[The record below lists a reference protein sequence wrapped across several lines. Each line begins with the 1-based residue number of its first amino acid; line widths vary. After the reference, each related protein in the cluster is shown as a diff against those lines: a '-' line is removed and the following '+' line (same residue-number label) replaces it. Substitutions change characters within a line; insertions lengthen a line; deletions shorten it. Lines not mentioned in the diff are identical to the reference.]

1 MFIKTI
7 AYINEKQPSVVAAK
21 YFLANANVPAM
32 NNTKNTRCK
41 NAVSKEIAT
50 DVVIFAL
57 KMNLCVIAKI
67 TINPKIDI
75 GSGRRKSA
83 AKSIIPLKA
92 IKSDVLI
99 FFDLAFAF
107 APMLTKKAAIIA
119 KTTLNDFTNKS
130 HQLLCLS

>member
-7 AYINEKQPSVVAAK
+7 AYISEKQPSVVAVK
-21 YFLANANVPAM
+21 CFLANANVPAM

-83 AKSIIPLKA
+83 AKSIIPLNA

-99 FFDLAFAF
+99 FFDLSFAF

-119 KTTLNDFTNKS
+119 KTTLNDFTNKR
-130 HQLLCLS
+130 HQLLCFS

>member
-75 GSGRRKSA
+75 GSGTRKSA
-83 AKSIIPLKA
+83 TKSINPLKA

-119 KTTLNDFTNKS
+119 KTTLNDFTNKR
-130 HQLLCLS
+130 HQLLCFS

>member
-50 DVVIFAL
+50 DVVILAL

-99 FFDLAFAF
+99 FFDLAVAF

-119 KTTLNDFTNKS
+119 KTTLNDFTNKR
-130 HQLLCLS
+130 HQLLCFS

>member
-7 AYINEKQPSVVAAK
+7 AYISEKQPSVVAAK

-41 NAVSKEIAT
+41 KAVSKEIAT

-67 TINPKIDI
+67 NINPKIDI

-119 KTTLNDFTNKS
+119 KTTLNDFTNKR

>member
-107 APMLTKKAAIIA
+107 APMLTKKAAIIE
-119 KTTLNDFTNKS
+119 KTTLNDFTNKH
-130 HQLLCLS
+130 HQLLCFS

>member
-57 KMNLCVIAKI
+57 KMNLCVVAKI

-119 KTTLNDFTNKS
+119 KTTLNDFTNKR